1 MFSVHRV
8 ILMGKYFGTS
18 GIREVVNEKLTPD
31 LALKV
36 GKALGT
42 FLGEGRVVVGM
53 DTRTSGEML
62 KNALISGLLGT
73 GVDVIDIGLS
83 PTPLT
88 GFAIRLYEADAGVT
102 ITASH
107 NPPQYNGIKVWQP
120 NGMAYTSEMES
131 ELERILEEEKFQQA
145 SWDRIGKLTKAD
157 PKKEYIKKA
166 LEMVELSKSYKV
178 VVDCGNGAGSI
189 VSPYLQRELGNK
201 VVSLNSH
208 PSGFF
213 VRELEPNAKSLSA
226 LSKAVKSFGAD
237 VGIAHDGDADRIGV
251 VDDQGNFVEYEVML
265 SLISG
270 YMLRKFGKG
279 KIITTV
285 DAGFALDDYVKPLGG
300 EVVRVRVGDV
310 AVAEGITREKAIFGG
325 EPSGTWI
332 IPQWNLTPDGIFAGA
347 LVLEMIDK
355 LGPISELAKEVPR
368 YVTLRAK
375 IPCPNEKKA
384 KAMEL
389 IAKEALENFD
399 YKRLIDIDGVRIEND
414 EWWILF
420 RPSGTEPI
428 MRITLEA
435 HTEEKARELMNKA
448 KELVERAIREA

>member
-1 MFSVHRV
+1 MNGGMAMSR
-8 ILMGKYFGTS
+8 YFGTS
-18 GIREVVNEKLTPD
+18 GIREVVNEKLTPE

-42 FLGEGRVVVGM
+42 YLGGGRVVVGM

-62 KNALISGLLGT
+62 KSALISGLLST
-73 GVDVIDIGLS
+73 GVEVIDIGLS

-88 GFAIRLYEADAGVT
+88 GFAIKLYGADAGVT

-107 NPPQYNGIKVWQP
+107 NPPQYNGIKVWQR
-120 NGMAYTSEMES
+120 NGMAYTNEMEN
-131 ELERILEEEKFQQA
+131 ELERILERGSFKKAAWNE
-145 SWDRIGKLTKAD
+145 IGKLSYAD
-157 PKKEYIKKA
+157 PKEEYIKKA
-166 LEMVELSKSYKV
+166 LEVVNLDDSYTV
-178 VVDCGNGAGSI
+178 VLDAGNGAGSI
-189 VSPYLQRELGNK
+189 LSPYLQRRLGNK
-201 VVSLNSH
+201 VISLNSN

-213 VRELEPNAKSLSA
+213 VRELEPNAKSLEGLA
-226 LSKAVKSFGAD
+226 KTVKAMNAD
-237 VGIAHDGDADRIGV
+237 IGIAHDGDADRIGV
-251 VDDQGNFVEYEVML
+251 VDDEGRFVEYEVML

-270 YMLRKFGKG
+270 YMLRRFGKG

-285 DAGFALDDYVKPLGG
+285 DAGFALDDYVRG
-300 EVVRVRVGDV
+300 EVVRVKVGDV
-310 AVAEGITREKAIFGG
+310 AVAEGIMRENAIFGG

-332 IPQWNLTPDGIFAGA
+332 MPQWNLTPDGIFAGA

-355 LGPISELAKEVPR
+355 LGPLSELAKDVPR

-375 IPCPNEKKA
+375 IPCPNGKKA

-389 IAKEALENFD
+389 IEKEALRSFD
-399 YKRLIDIDGVRIEND
+399 YERLIDIDGVRIEND

-435 HTEEKARELMNKA
+435 HTKEKAEGLMKKA
-448 KELVERAIREA
+448 KEVVERAIREA

>member
-1 MFSVHRV
+1 
-8 ILMGKYFGTS
+8 MGKYFGTS
-18 GIREVVNEKLTPD
+18 GIREIFNEKLTPE
-31 LALKV
+31 LALSV

-42 FLGEGRVVVGM
+42 YLDGGTVVIGN
-53 DTRTSGEML
+53 DTRTSGDVIKL
-62 KNALISGLLGT
+62 AVISGLLST
-73 GVDVIDIGLS
+73 GIDVIDIGMA

-88 GFAIRLYEADAGVT
+88 GFAIKLYGADAGVT

-107 NPPQYNGIKVWQP
+107 NPPEYNGIKVWQA
-120 NGMAYTSEMES
+120 NGMAYTPEMEI
-131 ELERILEEEKFQQA
+131 ELEAIMDSGNFKKAPWNE
-145 SWDRIGKLTKAD
+145 IGTLRRAD
-157 PKKEYIKKA
+157 PREEYINEA
-166 LEMVELSKSYKV
+166 LKFVKLENSYTV
-178 VVDCGNGAGSI
+178 VLDSGNGAGSI
-189 VSPYLQRELGNK
+189 VSPYLQREMGNR
-201 VVSLNSH
+201 VISLNSH

-226 LSKAVKSFGAD
+226 LAKTVKAMKAD

-251 VDDQGNFVEYEVML
+251 VDDEGNFVEYEVML

-279 KIITTV
+279 KIVTTV

-300 EVVRVRVGDV
+300 EVIRTRVGDV
-310 AVAEGITREKAIFGG
+310 AVAEELARYGGIFGG

-332 IPQWNLTPDGIFAGA
+332 ISQWNLTPDGIFAGA
-347 LVLEMIDK
+347 LVLEMIDR

-384 KAMEL
+384 KAMEI
-389 IAKEALENFD
+389 IAREALKTFD
-399 YKRLIDIDGVRIEND
+399 YEGLIDIDGIRIENSD
-414 EWWILF
+414 WWILF

-435 HTEEKARELMNKA
+435 HTEEKAKELMEKA
-448 KELVERAIREA
+448 KRLVKKAISEA

>member
-1 MFSVHRV
+1 
-8 ILMGKYFGTS
+8 MGKYFGTS
-18 GIREVVNEKLTPD
+18 GIREVVNEKLTPE
-31 LALKV
+31 LALRV

-42 FLGEGRVVVGM
+42 YLDGGTVVVGK

-62 KNALISGLLGT
+62 KNALVSGLLSAGAE
-73 GVDVIDIGLS
+73 VIDIGLA

-88 GFAIRLYEADAGVT
+88 GFAIRLYGADAGVT

-107 NPPQYNGIKVWQP
+107 NPPEYNGIKVWQP
-120 NGMAYTSEMES
+120 SGMAYTPEMEA
-131 ELERILEEEKFQQA
+131 ELEAIIDSGNF
-145 SWDRIGKLTKAD
+145 
-157 PKKEYIKKA
+157 KKA
-166 LEMVELSKSYKV
+166 AWNEIGTVRRANPRRDYIREALRMVHLDDSYKV
-178 VVDCGNGAGSI
+178 VLDAGNGAGSI
-189 VSPYLQRELGNK
+189 LSPYLQRELGNK
-201 VVSLNSH
+201 VISLNSH

-226 LSKAVKSFGAD
+226 LAKTVRAMKAD

-251 VDDQGNFVEYEVML
+251 VDDSGNFVEYEVML
-265 SLISG
+265 SLIAG
-270 YMLRKFGKG
+270 YTLRKFGRG
-279 KIITTV
+279 KVITTV
-285 DAGFALDDYVKPLGG
+285 DAGFTLDDYIRPLGG
-300 EVVRVRVGDV
+300 EVIRTRVGDV
-310 AVAEGITREKAIFGG
+310 AVADELARHGGVFGG

-347 LVLEMIDK
+347 LVLEMIDR

-384 KAMEL
+384 RAMEI
-389 IAKEALENFD
+389 IAEEALKAFD
-399 YKRLIDIDGVRIEND
+399 YRRLIDIDGVRIEND
-414 EWWILF
+414 NWWILF

-435 HTEEKARELMNKA
+435 HTEEKAEELMERA
-448 KELVERAIREA
+448 ERLVEEAIARA

>member
-1 MFSVHRV
+1 
-8 ILMGKYFGTS
+8 MGRYFGTS
-18 GIREVVNEKLTPD
+18 GIREVVNEKLTPE
-31 LALKV
+31 LALNV

-42 FLGEGRVVVGM
+42 FLGGGKVVVGM

-62 KNALISGLLGT
+62 KSALISGLLST
-73 GVDVIDIGLS
+73 GIDVIDIGLS

-88 GFAIRLYEADAGVT
+88 GFAIKLYGADAGVT

-120 NGMAYTSEMES
+120 DGMAYTSEMENS
-131 ELERILEEEKFQQA
+131 LERIFEEGRFKRA
-145 SWDRIGKLTKAD
+145 SWNELGKLTHAD
-157 PKKEYIKKA
+157 PKGEYIKRA
-166 LEMVELSKSYKV
+166 LDAINLDESYKV
-178 VVDCGNGAGSI
+178 VIDAGNGAGSI

-201 VVSLNSH
+201 VISLNSH
-208 PSGFF
+208 PSGYF
-213 VRELEPNAKSLSA
+213 VRELEPNAKSLEGLA
-226 LSKAVKSFGAD
+226 KTVRVMKAD

-251 VDDQGNFVEYEVML
+251 VDDRGKFIEYEVML

-270 YMLRKFGKG
+270 YMLRKFRKG

-300 EVVRVRVGDV
+300 EVVRARVGDV
-310 AVAEGITREKAIFGG
+310 AVAEKIKEENAVFGG

-332 IPQWNLTPDGIFAGA
+332 MPQWNLTPDGIFAGA

-375 IPCPNEKKA
+375 LPCPNEKKA
-384 KAMEL
+384 RAMEI
-389 IAKEALENFD
+389 IAEEALNSFE
-399 YKRLIDIDGVRIEND
+399 YERLIDIDGIRIENGD
-414 EWWILF
+414 WWILF

-435 HTEEKARELMNKA
+435 HTKEKAEELMKKA
-448 KELVERAIREA
+448 RRVVESAIRNA

>member
-1 MFSVHRV
+1 
-8 ILMGKYFGTS
+8 MGKYFGTS
-18 GIREVVNEKLTPD
+18 GIREVVNEKLTPE
-31 LALKV
+31 LALRV

-42 FLGEGRVVVGM
+42 YLGGGTVVVGK

-62 KNALISGLLGT
+62 KSALISGLLST
-73 GVDVIDIGLS
+73 GVEVIDIGLA

-88 GFAIRLYEADAGVT
+88 GFAIKLYNAEAGVT

-107 NPPQYNGIKVWQP
+107 NPPEYNGVKVWQP
-120 NGMAYTSEMES
+120 NGMAYTPEMEA
-131 ELERILEEEKFQQA
+131 ELERVIDSGNFKKAAWNE
-145 SWDRIGKLTKAD
+145 IGTVRRAD
-157 PKKEYIKKA
+157 PKREYIREA
-166 LEMVELSKSYKV
+166 LKMVRPNKSYTV
-178 VVDCGNGAGSI
+178 VLDTGNGAGSI
-189 VSPYLQRELGNK
+189 LSPYLQRELGNK
-201 VVSLNSH
+201 VISLNSH

-226 LSKAVKSFGAD
+226 LAKTVKAIKAD

-251 VDDQGNFVEYEVML
+251 VDDKGNFVEYEVML
-265 SLISG
+265 SLIAG
-270 YMLRKFGKG
+270 YTLRKFGRG
-279 KIITTV
+279 KIVTTV
-285 DAGFALDDYVKPLGG
+285 DAGFALDDYIRPLGG
-300 EVVRVRVGDV
+300 EVIRTRVGDV
-310 AVAEGITREKAIFGG
+310 AVAEELAKNGGVFGG

-347 LVLEMIDK
+347 LVLEMIDRF
-355 LGPISELAKEVPR
+355 GPISELAREVPR

-389 IAKEALENFD
+389 IAREALRSFGYE
-399 YKRLIDIDGVRIEND
+399 RLIDIDGIRIENSD
-414 EWWILF
+414 WWILF

-435 HTEEKARELMNKA
+435 HTEEKARELMGKA
-448 KELVERAIREA
+448 ENLVREAVKGV

>member
-1 MFSVHRV
+1 
-8 ILMGKYFGTS
+8 MGKYFGTS
-18 GIREVVNEKLTPD
+18 GIREVVNDKLTPE
-31 LALKV
+31 LALRV

-42 FLGEGRVVVGM
+42 YLGGGTVVVGK

-62 KNALISGLLGT
+62 KSALISGLLST
-73 GVDVIDIGLS
+73 GVEVIDIGLA

-88 GFAIRLYEADAGVT
+88 GFAIRLYGADAGVT

-107 NPPQYNGIKVWQP
+107 NPPEYNGIKVWQP
-120 NGMAYTSEMES
+120 NGMAYTPEMEA
-131 ELERILEEEKFQQA
+131 ELEAIIDSGDFKKAPWNE
-145 SWDRIGKLTKAD
+145 IGAVRKAD
-157 PKKEYIKKA
+157 PREDYIREA
-166 LEMVELSKSYKV
+166 LRMVRLDDSYTV
-178 VVDCGNGAGSI
+178 VLDAGNGAGSI
-189 VSPYLQRELGNK
+189 LSPYLQRELGNK
-201 VVSLNSH
+201 VISLNSH

-213 VRELEPNAKSLSA
+213 VRELEPNARSLSA
-226 LSKAVKSFGAD
+226 LAKTVKAMKAD

-265 SLISG
+265 SLIAG

-279 KIITTV
+279 KVITTV
-285 DAGFALDDYVKPLGG
+285 DAGFALDDYLKPLGG
-300 EVVRVRVGDV
+300 EVIRTRVGDV
-310 AVAEGITREKAIFGG
+310 AVADELARHGGVFGG

-347 LVLEMIDK
+347 LVLEMIDR
-355 LGPISELAKEVPR
+355 LGPISDLAKEVPR

-384 KAMEL
+384 KAMEI
-389 IAKEALENFD
+389 IAEEALRAFD
-399 YKRLIDIDGVRIEND
+399 YRRLIDIDGIRIEND
-414 EWWILF
+414 DWWILF

-435 HTEEKARELMNKA
+435 HTGEKARELM
-448 KELVERAIREA
+448 ERAERLVREAIRRA

>member
-1 MFSVHRV
+1 
-8 ILMGKYFGTS
+8 MGKYFGTS
-18 GIREVVNEKLTPD
+18 GIREIVNERLTPD

-42 FLGEGRVVVGM
+42 YLGEGKVVVGR

-62 KNALISGLLGT
+62 KNALISGLLST
-73 GVDVIDIGLS
+73 GIDVIDIGLS

-88 GFAIRLYEADAGVT
+88 GFAIKLYKADAGVT

-107 NPPQYNGIKVWQP
+107 NPPEYNGIKVWQP
-120 NGMAYTSEMES
+120 NGMAYTSGMEN
-131 ELERILEEEKFQQA
+131 ELERILEEGKFQQA
-145 SWDRIGKLTKAD
+145 SWDNIGELTRAD

-166 LEMVELSKSYKV
+166 LEMIELSKGYKV

-189 VSPYLQRELGNK
+189 LSPYLQRELGNK
-201 VVSLNSH
+201 VISLNSH

-213 VRELEPNAKSLSA
+213 VRELEPNAKSLETLA
-226 LSKAVKSFGAD
+226 KAVKSLEAD

-251 VDDQGNFVEYEVML
+251 VDNQGNFVEYEVML

-279 KIITTV
+279 KIVTTV
-285 DAGFALDDYVKPLGG
+285 DAGFTLDDYIKPLGG
-300 EVVRVRVGDV
+300 EVVRVKVGDV
-310 AVAEGITREKAIFGG
+310 AVAEGIIRENAVFGG

-347 LVLEMIDK
+347 LVLEMIEK
-355 LGPISELAKEVPR
+355 LGSLSELAKEVPR

-375 IPCPNEKKA
+375 IPCPNEKKK

-389 IAKEALENFD
+389 IEKEALRRFS
-399 YKRLIDIDGVRIEND
+399 YKRFIDIDGVRIEND

-435 HTEEKARELMNKA
+435 HTKEKAEGLMKKA
-448 KELVERAIREA
+448 ETLVKEAIKKA

>member
-1 MFSVHRV
+1 
-8 ILMGKYFGTS
+8 MGKYFGTS
-18 GIREVVNEKLTPD
+18 GIREVVNEKLTPE
-31 LALKV
+31 LALNV
-36 GKALGT
+36 GRALGT
-42 FLGEGRVVVGM
+42 YLETGTVVVGK

-62 KNALISGLLGT
+62 KRALISGLLSVGI
-73 GVDVIDIGLS
+73 DVIDIGLA

-88 GFAIRLYEADAGVT
+88 GFAIKLYDADAGVT

-107 NPPQYNGIKVWQP
+107 NPPEYNGIKVWQA
-120 NGMAYTSEMES
+120 NGMAYTPEMEN
-131 ELERILEEEKFQQA
+131 EIEKILESRNFKKAPWNE
-145 SWDRIGKLTKAD
+145 IGTLRKAD
-157 PKKEYIKKA
+157 PKEEYIRKA
-166 LEMVELSKSYKV
+166 LEMVHLEDSYTV
-178 VVDCGNGAGSI
+178 VLDTGNGAGSV

-201 VVSLNSH
+201 VISLNSH

-213 VRELEPNAKSLSA
+213 VRELEPNARSLSMLA
-226 LSKAVKSFGAD
+226 KTVKAMRAD

-251 VDDQGNFVEYEVML
+251 VDENGNFVEYEVML
-265 SLISG
+265 SLIAG

-279 KIITTV
+279 KIVTTV

-300 EVVRVRVGDV
+300 EVIRTRVGDV
-310 AVAEGITREKAIFGG
+310 AVAEELARHGGVFGG

-355 LGPISELAKEVPR
+355 LGPLSELAEEVPR
-368 YVTLRAK
+368 YVTLRKK

-384 KAMEL
+384 KAMEI
-389 IAKEALENFD
+389 IAKEALQSFD
-399 YKRLIDIDGVRIEND
+399 YKRLVDIDGVRIEND
-414 EWWILF
+414 DWWILF

-435 HTEEKARELMNKA
+435 HTEENARELMEKA
-448 KELVERAIREA
+448 EKLVREAIIRA

>member
-1 MFSVHRV
+1 
-8 ILMGKYFGTS
+8 MGKYFGTS
-18 GIREVVNEKLTPD
+18 GIREVVSDKLTPE
-31 LALKV
+31 LALRV

-42 FLGEGRVVVGM
+42 YLGGGTVVVGK

-62 KNALISGLLGT
+62 KNALISGLLSAGT
-73 GVDVIDIGLS
+73 EVIDIGLA

-88 GFAIRLYEADAGVT
+88 GFAIRLYKADAGVT

-107 NPPQYNGIKVWQP
+107 NPPEYNGIKVWQP
-120 NGMAYTSEMES
+120 NGMAYTPEMEA
-131 ELERILEEEKFQQA
+131 ELEAVIDSGNFRKAAWNE
-145 SWDRIGKLTKAD
+145 IGTVRRAD
-157 PKKEYIKKA
+157 PREEYIREA
-166 LEMVELSKSYKV
+166 LKMVYLNESYTV
-178 VVDCGNGAGSI
+178 VLDAGNGAGSI
-189 VSPYLQRELGNK
+189 LSPYLQRELGNK

-213 VRELEPNAKSLSA
+213 VRELEPNARSLSA
-226 LSKAVKSFGAD
+226 LAKTVKAMKAD

-265 SLISG
+265 SLIAG
-270 YMLRKFGKG
+270 YTLRKFGRG
-279 KIITTV
+279 KVITTV
-285 DAGFALDDYVKPLGG
+285 DAGFALDDYIRPLGG
-300 EVVRVRVGDV
+300 EVIRTRVGDV
-310 AVAEGITREKAIFGG
+310 AVADELAKHGGVFGG

-347 LVLEMIDK
+347 LVLEMIDR

-384 KAMEL
+384 KAMEI
-389 IAKEALENFD
+389 IAEEALRTFD
-399 YKRLIDIDGVRIEND
+399 YRRLIDIDGVRIEND
-414 EWWILF
+414 DWWVLF

-435 HTEEKARELMNKA
+435 HTEEKAKELMESA
-448 KELVERAIREA
+448 ERLVREAIARS

>member
-1 MFSVHRV
+1 
-8 ILMGKYFGTS
+8 
-18 GIREVVNEKLTPD
+18 
-31 LALKV
+31 
-36 GKALGT
+36 
-42 FLGEGRVVVGM
+42 
-53 DTRTSGEML
+53 
-62 KNALISGLLGT
+62 
-73 GVDVIDIGLS
+73 
-83 PTPLT
+83 
-88 GFAIRLYEADAGVT
+88 
-102 ITASH
+102 
-107 NPPQYNGIKVWQP
+107 VWQP

-226 LSKAVKSFGAD
+226 LSRAVKSLGAD

-389 IAKEALENFD
+389 IAKEALETFD
-399 YKRLIDIDGVRIEND
+399 YKRLIDIDGVRIENN

-435 HTEEKARELMNKA
+435 HTEEKARELMKKA
-448 KELVERAIREA
+448 KKLVKMAIKSV

>member
-1 MFSVHRV
+1 
-8 ILMGKYFGTS
+8 MGKYFGTS
-18 GIREVVNEKLTPD
+18 GIREVVNEKLTPE

-36 GKALGT
+36 GRALGT
-42 FLGEGRVVVGM
+42 YLGGGTVVVGM

-62 KNALISGLLGT
+62 KNALISGLLST
-73 GVDVIDIGLS
+73 SVDVIDIGLA

-88 GFAIRLYEADAGVT
+88 GFAIKLYEADAGVT

-107 NPPQYNGIKVWQP
+107 NPPEYNGIKVWQP
-120 NGMAYTSEMES
+120 NGMAYTPDMEA
-131 ELERILEEEKFQQA
+131 ELEAIIDSGDFKRAPWNE
-145 SWDRIGKLTKAD
+145 IGAVRRAD
-157 PKKEYIKKA
+157 PREEYIREA
-166 LEMVELSKSYKV
+166 LKMVHLDGSYSV
-178 VVDCGNGAGSI
+178 VLDTGNGAGSI
-189 VSPYLQRELGNK
+189 LSPYLQRELGNR
-201 VVSLNSH
+201 VISLNSH

-226 LSKAVKSFGAD
+226 LAKTVRAMNAD

-251 VDDQGNFVEYEVML
+251 VDDNGNFVEYEVML
-265 SLISG
+265 SLIAA

-279 KIITTV
+279 KVITTV
-285 DAGFALDDYVKPLGG
+285 DAGFALDDYIRPLGG
-300 EVVRVRVGDV
+300 EVIRTRVGDV
-310 AVAEGITREKAIFGG
+310 AVADELARHGGVFGG

-347 LVLEMIDK
+347 LVVEMMDR
-355 LGPISELAKEVPR
+355 LGPISELVKEVPR

-384 KAMEL
+384 KAMEI
-389 IAKEALENFD
+389 IAEEALKAFD
-399 YKRLIDIDGVRIEND
+399 YRRLIDIDGVRIEND
-414 EWWILF
+414 DWWILF

-435 HTEEKARELMNKA
+435 HTGDKARELMEKA
-448 KELVERAIREA
+448 ERLVREAMARI

>member
-1 MFSVHRV
+1 
-8 ILMGKYFGTS
+8 MGKYFGTS
-18 GIREVVNEKLTPD
+18 GIREVVNERLTPE
-31 LALKV
+31 LALRV

-42 FLGEGRVVVGM
+42 YLDGGTVVVGK

-62 KNALISGLLGT
+62 KSALISGLLSA
-73 GVDVIDIGLS
+73 GVEVIDIGLA

-88 GFAIRLYEADAGVT
+88 GFAIRLYKADAGVT

-107 NPPQYNGIKVWQP
+107 NPPEYNGVKVWQP
-120 NGMAYTSEMES
+120 NGMAYTPEMEA
-131 ELERILEEEKFQQA
+131 ELERIIDSGNFKKVPWNE
-145 SWDRIGKLTKAD
+145 IGTVRRAD
-157 PKKEYIKKA
+157 PKREYIERA
-166 LEMVELSKSYKV
+166 LEMLHLKNSYNV
-178 VVDCGNGAGSI
+178 VLDAGNGAGS
-189 VSPYLQRELGNK
+189 VLSPYLQRELGNK
-201 VVSLNSH
+201 VISLNSH

-226 LSKAVKSFGAD
+226 LAKTVKAMEAD

-265 SLISG
+265 SLIAG
-270 YMLRKFGKG
+270 YMLVKFGRG
-279 KIITTV
+279 KIVTTV

-300 EVVRVRVGDV
+300 EVIRTRVGDV
-310 AVAEGITREKAIFGG
+310 AVADELAKNGGVFGG

-347 LVLEMIDK
+347 LVLEMIDE

-384 KAMEL
+384 KAMKI
-389 IAKEALENFD
+389 IAKEALRSFD
-399 YKRLIDIDGVRIEND
+399 YERLIDIDGIRIENSD
-414 EWWILF
+414 WWILF

-435 HTEEKARELMNKA
+435 HTEEKVRELMGKA
-448 KELVERAIREA
+448 ERLVKEAIARA

>member
-1 MFSVHRV
+1 
-8 ILMGKYFGTS
+8 MGKYFGTS
-18 GIREVVNEKLTPD
+18 GIREVVNQRLTPE

-36 GKALGT
+36 GRALGT
-42 FLGEGRVVVGM
+42 YLGGGTVVVGM

-62 KNALISGLLGT
+62 KRALVSGLLSAGI
-73 GVDVIDIGLS
+73 DVVDIGLA

-88 GFAIRLYEADAGVT
+88 GFAIRLYGADAGVT

-107 NPPQYNGIKVWQP
+107 NPPEYNGIKVWQS
-120 NGMAYTSEMES
+120 NGMAYTPDMEA
-131 ELERILEEEKFQQA
+131 ELEAILESGNFKKAPWNE
-145 SWDRIGKLTKAD
+145 IGAVRKAD
-157 PKKEYIKKA
+157 PSKEYIEEA
-166 LEMVELSKSYKV
+166 LKMVRLDGSYSIV
-178 VVDCGNGAGSI
+178 LDTGNGAGSI
-189 VSPYLQRELGNK
+189 LSPYLQRELGNN
-201 VVSLNSH
+201 VISLNSH

-226 LSKAVKSFGAD
+226 LAKTVKAMKAN

-251 VDDQGNFVEYEVML
+251 VDDEGNFVEYEVML
-265 SLISG
+265 SLMAG

-279 KIITTV
+279 KIVTTV

-300 EVVRVRVGDV
+300 EVIRTRVGDV
-310 AVAEGITREKAIFGG
+310 AVADELAKHGGIFGG

-347 LVLEMIDK
+347 LVVEMIDR
-355 LGPISELAKEVPR
+355 LGPLSELAKEVPR

-384 KAMEL
+384 KAMEI
-389 IAKEALENFD
+389 IARKALQSFD
-399 YKRLIDIDGVRIEND
+399 YERLIDIDGIRIEND

-435 HTEEKARELMNKA
+435 HTEEKAKELMEKA
-448 KELVERAIREA
+448 EKLVRRAIERA

>member
-1 MFSVHRV
+1 
-8 ILMGKYFGTS
+8 MGRYFGTS
-18 GIREVVNEKLTPD
+18 GIREVVNEKLTPE

-42 FLGEGRVVVGM
+42 YLGGGKVVVGM

-62 KNALISGLLGT
+62 KGALISGLLST
-73 GVDVIDIGLS
+73 GVEVIDIGLS

-88 GFAIRLYEADAGVT
+88 GFAIKLYEADAGVT

-107 NPPQYNGIKVWQP
+107 NPPQYNGIKVWQR
-120 NGMAYTSEMES
+120 NGMAYTNEMEN
-131 ELERILEEEKFQQA
+131 ELERILESGSFRKAAWNE
-145 SWDRIGKLTKAD
+145 IGTLSYAD
-157 PKKEYIKKA
+157 PKEEYIKRILDIIE
-166 LEMVELSKSYKV
+166 LENSYTV
-178 VVDCGNGAGSI
+178 VVDAGNGAGSL
-189 VSPYLQRELGNK
+189 VSPYLQRRLGNR
-201 VVSLNSH
+201 VISLNAH
-208 PSGFF
+208 PSGYF
-213 VRELEPNAKSLSA
+213 VRELEPNARSLEGLA
-226 LSKAVKSFGAD
+226 KTVRVMKAD

-251 VDDQGNFVEYEVML
+251 VDNEGRFVEYEVML

-270 YMLRKFGKG
+270 YMLRRFGRG

-285 DAGFALDDYVKPLGG
+285 DAGFALDDYVRPLGG
-300 EVVRVRVGDV
+300 EVVRVKVGDV
-310 AVAEGITREKAIFGG
+310 AVAEGIMKENAIFGG

-332 IPQWNLTPDGIFAGA
+332 MPQWNLTPDGIFAGA
-347 LVLEMIDK
+347 LVLEMIDR
-355 LGPISELAKEVPR
+355 LGPLSELAKEVPR

-375 IPCPNEKKA
+375 IPCPNGKKA

-389 IAKEALENFD
+389 IEREALKSFS

-435 HTEEKARELMNKA
+435 HTKEKAEGLMKKA

>member
-1 MFSVHRV
+1 MFIEV

-18 GIREVVNEKLTPD
+18 GIREVVNKKLTPD

-36 GKALGT
+36 GRALGT
-42 FLGEGRVVVGM
+42 YLSEGKVVVGM

-62 KNALISGLLGT
+62 KNALISGLLST
-73 GVDVIDIGLS
+73 GVGVIDIGLS

-88 GFAIRLYEADAGVT
+88 GFAIKLYEADAGVT

-107 NPPQYNGIKVWQP
+107 NPPEYNGIKVWQP
-120 NGMAYTSEMES
+120 NGMAYTSEMEN
-131 ELERILEEEKFQQA
+131 ELERILEEGKFQQA
-145 SWDRIGKLTKAD
+145 SWNNIGKLTRAD

-166 LEMVELSKSYKV
+166 LEMIELSKGYKV

-189 VSPYLQRELGNK
+189 LSPYLQRELGNK
-201 VVSLNSH
+201 VISLNSH

-213 VRELEPNAKSLSA
+213 VRELEPNAKSLSS
-226 LSKAVKSFGAD
+226 LSKAVRSLEAD

-265 SLISG
+265 SLISA

-285 DAGFALDDYVKPLGG
+285 DAGVALDNYVKPLGG
-300 EVVRVRVGDV
+300 EVVRVKVGDV
-310 AVAEGITREKAIFGG
+310 AVAEGIIRKNAVFGG

-355 LGPISELAKEVPR
+355 LGPLSELAKEVPR

-375 IPCPNEKKA
+375 IPCPNEKKG
-384 KAMEL
+384 KAMEF
-389 IAKEALENFD
+389 IKREVLENFE
-399 YKRLIDIDGVRIEND
+399 YKRIIDIDGIRIEND

-435 HTEEKARELMNKA
+435 HTKEKAEELMEKA
-448 KELVERAIREA
+448 EELVKNAIKSV

>member
-1 MFSVHRV
+1 
-8 ILMGKYFGTS
+8 MGKYFGTS
-18 GIREVVNEKLTPD
+18 GIREVFNEKLTPE
-31 LALKV
+31 LALSV

-42 FLGEGRVVVGM
+42 YLDGGTVVIGK
-53 DTRTSGEML
+53 DTRTSGEVI
-62 KNALISGLLGT
+62 KSAVISGLLST
-73 GVDVIDIGLS
+73 GVDVIDIGMA

-88 GFAIRLYEADAGVT
+88 GFAIKLYGADAGVT

-107 NPPQYNGIKVWQP
+107 NPPEYNGIKVWQA
-120 NGMAYTSEMES
+120 NGMAYTPEMEI
-131 ELERILEEEKFQQA
+131 ELEAIMDSGNF
-145 SWDRIGKLTKAD
+145 
-157 PKKEYIKKA
+157 KKA
-166 LEMVELSKSYKV
+166 PWNEIGTLRTASPREDYIDEALKFVKLENSYTV
-178 VVDCGNGAGSI
+178 VVDPGNGAGSV

-201 VVSLNSH
+201 VISLNSH

-226 LSKAVKSFGAD
+226 LAKTVKAMKAD

-251 VDDQGNFVEYEVML
+251 VDDEGNFVEYEVML
-265 SLISG
+265 SLIAG

-279 KIITTV
+279 KIVTTV
-285 DAGFALDDYVKPLGG
+285 DAGFALDDYVRPLGG
-300 EVVRVRVGDV
+300 EVIRTRVGDV
-310 AVAEGITREKAIFGG
+310 AVAEELAKHGGVFGG

-384 KAMEL
+384 GAME
-389 IAKEALENFD
+389 IISKEALKAFD
-399 YKRLIDIDGVRIEND
+399 YDRLIDIDGVRIENSD
-414 EWWILF
+414 WWILF

-435 HTEEKARELMNKA
+435 HSEEKARALMEKA
-448 KELVERAIREA
+448 ERLVKGAIERA

>member
-1 MFSVHRV
+1 
-8 ILMGKYFGTS
+8 MGKYFGTS
-18 GIREVVNEKLTPD
+18 GIREIVNERLTPE

-42 FLGEGRVVVGM
+42 YLGEGKVVVGM

-62 KNALISGLLGT
+62 KGALISGLLST
-73 GVDVIDIGLS
+73 GIDVIDIGLS

-88 GFAIRLYEADAGVT
+88 GFAIKLYEANAGVT
-102 ITASH
+102 VTASH
-107 NPPQYNGIKVWQP
+107 NPPEYNGIKVWQE
-120 NGMAYTSEMES
+120 NGMAYTNEMEK
-131 ELERILEEEKFQQA
+131 ELERIIEEGRFRKA
-145 SWDRIGKLTKAD
+145 SWREIGKLGFAD
-157 PKKEYIKKA
+157 PSKAYIKKA
-166 LEMVELSKSYKV
+166 LEMVALEGSHKV
-178 VVDCGNGAGSI
+178 VVDCGNGAGSLI
-189 VSPYLQRELGNK
+189 SPYLQRELGNR

-208 PSGFF
+208 TSGYF
-213 VRELEPNAKSLSA
+213 VRELEPNAKSLEELA
-226 LSKAVKSFGAD
+226 KAVKVLKAD

-270 YMLRKFGKG
+270 HMLRKFGKG

-300 EVVRVRVGDV
+300 KVTRVKVGDV
-310 AVAEGITREKAIFGG
+310 AVAEGIIRENAIFGG

-332 IPQWNLTPDGIFAGA
+332 MPQWNLTPDGIFAGA

-355 LGPISELAKEVPR
+355 FGSLSELAKEIPR

-375 IPCPNEKKA
+375 IPCPNEKKR
-384 KAMEL
+384 KAME
-389 IAKEALENFD
+389 IIEREALKSFE
-399 YKRLIDIDGVRIEND
+399 YRRLIDIDGVRIEND
-414 EWWILF
+414 EWWVLF

-435 HTEEKARELMNKA
+435 HTKEKAEELMKKARELVEKA
-448 KELVERAIREA
+448 IGEV